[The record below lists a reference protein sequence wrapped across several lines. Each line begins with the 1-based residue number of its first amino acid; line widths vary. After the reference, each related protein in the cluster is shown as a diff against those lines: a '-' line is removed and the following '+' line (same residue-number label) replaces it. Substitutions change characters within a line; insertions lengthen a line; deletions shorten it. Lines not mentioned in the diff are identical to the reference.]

1 MQGGPGVSPQ
11 ASRIFPSG
19 VRMRVN
25 TFCVGGEGKIRLVT
39 VARFSCRYPKSG
51 SPIRCEMSCDNLQF
65 SRDCGLTTTAIDC
78 LVTELRKLWGA
89 NNSIATCHFP

>member
-1 MQGGPGVSPQ
+1 
-11 ASRIFPSG
+11 
-19 VRMRVN
+19 MRVN
-25 TFCVGGEGKIRLVT
+25 KFCVGVRKSTSGN
-39 VARFSCRYPKSG
+39 CRQVFVSDPKSG

-78 LVTELRKLWGA
+78 LVTELLSLSKLWGA

>member
-1 MQGGPGVSPQ
+1 MCLVDWLQSGQATWKGLVEAVFRPSGGGHQVLARDIAKGYKSKCVLNVVLP

-39 VARFSCRYPKSG
+39 VARFSCWLPK
-51 SPIRCEMSCDNLQF
+51 I
-65 SRDCGLTTTAIDC
+65 
-78 LVTELRKLWGA
+78 W
-89 NNSIATCHFP
+89 